1 MEINNFVLNF
11 YIIFKKK
18 HIIYFYFLSKTYFV
32 YYEIL
37 FIYVS
42 NISYQFQVIL
52 FYFCSNVRFF
62 KSRVHTRLRTPE
74 LMIGVNL
81 FSHHKSCRF
90 SFISSK
96 TSFTNPKTTCQSY
109 VLAFPYLL
117 FNSFVS
123 LSLHYLILPENI
135 LSLSLL

>member
-1 MEINNFVLNF
+1 MYITKF
-11 YIIFKKK
+11 YL
-18 HIIYFYFLSKTYFV
+18 YMFL
-32 YYEIL
+32 IL
-37 FIYVS
+37 V
-42 NISYQFQVIL
+42 ISFRL

-123 LSLHYLILPENI
+123 LLLHYLILPENI
-135 LSLSLL
+135 FVSFALVIGSALYSISKLLPVPGY